1 MRPARLLVWVMLL
14 AGPALAT
21 PNFPSALKREL
32 GLTYTVDCSLCHLNG
47 VTGRGTVTT
56 PFGMS
61 MRGAGLNP
69 GDEASLKAALASL
82 KADGI
87 DSDRDGVG
95 DVPELV
101 AATNPYG
108 VGRLDTPRFLDPEYG
123 CGADTTGAVLGV
135 AWLSLSLLGRRK
147 K

>member
-1 MRPARLLVWVMLL
+1 MRPARLLLLVMLF
-14 AGPALAT
+14 AAPALAT
-21 PNFPSALKREL
+21 PTFPSALKREL
-32 GLTYTVDCSLCHLNG
+32 GLSYTVDCSLCHLNG

-56 PFGMS
+56 PFGLS

-95 DVPELV
+95 DVAELV
-101 AATNPYG
+101 AATSPNG
-108 VGRLDTPRFLDPEYG
+108 VGRLDAPRFLDPEYG
-123 CGADTTGAVLGV
+123 CGADATGAVTGV
-135 AWLSLSLLGRRK
+135 AWLALLLLGRRK
-147 K
+147 R

>member
-1 MRPARLLVWVMLL
+1 MRPLLLLVVVLS

-21 PNFPSALKREL
+21 PTFPSAIKREL
-32 GLTYTVDCSLCHLNG
+32 GFSYSLDCSLCHLNG

-56 PFGMS
+56 PFGTS

-82 KADGI
+82 KAQSI

-95 DVPELV
+95 DVAELV
-101 AATNPYG
+101 AATNPNG
-108 VGRLDTPRFLDPEYG
+108 VGRLDAPRFLDPEYG
-123 CGADTTGAVLGV
+123 CGADATGAMTGL
-135 AWLSLSLLGRRK
+135 AWLALLLMGRRK